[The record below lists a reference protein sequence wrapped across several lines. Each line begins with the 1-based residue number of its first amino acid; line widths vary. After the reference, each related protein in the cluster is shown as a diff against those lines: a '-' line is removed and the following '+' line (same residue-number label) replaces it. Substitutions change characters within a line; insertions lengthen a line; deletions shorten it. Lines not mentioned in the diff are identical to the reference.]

1 LLILGFLIGLS
12 VGIVLLMHQRI
23 RLDGKLKR
31 MLKELHRT
39 ADGTSPFG
47 VSSQLALAVAQ
58 QQRIQQELEQQLET
72 YRRVLM
78 SAPLGFVEVDDENR
92 LMWCN
97 EQARSLLD
105 IAHLPEPKT
114 RLVLELV
121 RSYEL
126 DHLMDQTRSK
136 QGFCQCD
143 WFFYPVSPD
152 PSQISRQQPR
162 ALRGYGLPLLQNHI
176 GIFLEDRDEPVLL
189 KQQRDRWASDVAH
202 ELKTPLTSIR
212 LVAETVSSRV
222 DVPLKGWLDRLIN
235 ETVRL
240 SNLVQDLLDLAQ
252 LDQEA
257 ANCLHIQPI
266 QLPDLINRAWIGLEP
281 LARKKQIQ
289 LIYQGTPEL
298 LIEGDEARLH
308 QVFLNLFDNSIKFSP
323 PWGEVRVRV
332 TVEAADAASA
342 EESMAEIEVVD
353 AGPGFPEAA
362 LPHVFERFY
371 RADPSRSRLAPQSGQ
386 GGDAPRDGRGDRPP
400 KPAPLP
406 SAQTSLSES
415 DASDAPDLVRAKSQ
429 TSSQDLAQGLAA
441 SVPTST
447 AASVA
452 SHSTAASQHTSS
464 STGLGLA
471 IVHQIIDA
479 HQGSVQASNHPETG
493 GAWLRLRLP
502 LQQPRNV

>member
-1 LLILGFLIGLS
+1 MLILGFLIGLS
-12 VGIVLLMHQRI
+12 VGLVLLVHQRI

-31 MLKELHRT
+31 MLKEMHRT
-39 ADGTSPFG
+39 GDGTSPFG

-58 QQRIQQELEQQLET
+58 QQRIQQDLEQQLET

-78 SAPLGFVEVDDENR
+78 AAPIGFVEVDDENR
-92 LMWCN
+92 LIWCN
-97 EQARSLLD
+97 EKARSLLD
-105 IAHLPEPKT
+105 IAHLPAPKT

-136 QGFCQCD
+136 QGFCQRD

-162 ALRGYGLPLLQNHI
+162 ALRGYGMPLLQNHI

-222 DVPLKGWLDRLIN
+222 DGPLKGWLDRLIN

-240 SNLVQDLLDLAQ
+240 SNLVRDLLDLAQ

-257 ANCLHIQPI
+257 ASCLQIQPI
-266 QLPDLINRAWIGLEP
+266 QLRDLINRAWVGLEP

-289 LIYQGTPEL
+289 LTYEGLPEL
-298 LIEGDEARLH
+298 LLEGDEARLH

-323 PWGEVRVRV
+323 PWGAVMVRV
-332 TVEAADAASA
+332 TVEVTDAESA
-342 EESMAEIEVVD
+342 EGSMAEIEVVD

-371 RADPSRSRLAPQSGQ
+371 RADPSRSRLTPQSGE
-386 GGDAPRDGRGDRPP
+386 ASRDGRGDRTP
-400 KPAPLP
+400 KPTPLS
-406 SAQTSLSES
+406 SANASVSKS
-415 DASDAPDLVRAKSQ
+415 DASDASNPTKAGSQ
-429 TSSQDLAQGLAA
+429 TNSPDLAQRLAA
-441 SVPTST
+441 SP
-447 AASVA
+447 VA
-452 SHSTAASQHTSS
+452 SMAAAATAASQHSS

-502 LQQPRNV
+502 LKQKPRNV